1 MARNLIFQISWIL
14 LSLLLIVLAFS
25 FRRQSDQIVAQ
36 VEPQKIGISFHKPVR
51 IKTIHVMPGQQV
63 KPGDLLVE
71 VERPDL
77 LLELEERET
86 TLRNLENELAALD
99 VEFKADDRKNQLDHQ
114 SLSRKYELEIEQL
127 EHQARSNKVLLQDFG
142 LTFRETAQSD
152 TSLVDYYRTRI
163 DALREQL
170 RTEAE
175 QFASRQNFLQ
185 ETYREKRQILLNKIQ
200 QVELEIGAQLRE
212 KEELVRISTI
222 SGTVGALSA
231 EREEIVPAFQTIMS
245 IYAQHPT
252 IIKAFMNESIR
263 YPVNAGDKVQVTS
276 TNRSYSIEGEITEVG
291 SRIVEYPQR
300 LRARSDMA
308 MWGQELFIRIPENN
322 AFLNGEKV
330 IVIFN

>member
-36 VEPQKIGISFHKPVR
+36 VEPQKLGISFHKPVR

>member
-1 MARNLIFQISWIL
+1 MAHNFVLQVSWVL
-14 LSLLLIVLAFS
+14 LVILLIVLAFV

-51 IKTIHVMPGQQV
+51 IKSIHVMPGQQV
-63 KPGDLLVE
+63 RSGDLLVE

-77 LLELEERET
+77 ALEQEERET
-86 TLRNLENELAALD
+86 ILRNLENELAALD
-99 VEFKADDRKNQLDHQ
+99 VEYKADYKKSQLDHQ
-114 SLSRKYELEIEQL
+114 SLSRKYDLEIEQL

-142 LTFRETAQSD
+142 LTFRETAQGD
-152 TSLVDYYRTRI
+152 TALVDHYQSRI

-170 RTEAE
+170 RTEGE

-185 ETYREKRQILLNKIQ
+185 ETYREKRQILMNKIE
-200 QVELEIGAQLRE
+200 QVKLEIAAQLRE
-212 KEELVRISTI
+212 KEELVRISTVV
-222 SGTVGALSA
+222 GTVGAISV

-263 YPVNAGDKVQVTS
+263 YPVNAGDKVKVTS